1 MSVQSM
7 TGFARHEGNVEGL
20 DWVWELRSVNG
31 KGLDIRLRL
40 PGGFE
45 DLDAQVRKLVSNSF
59 KRGNLQIN
67 LQTSQVA
74 ENLAPKVNNALALQL
89 LDAAKELQTHVGG
102 ELPSVSE
109 LMAIRGVVEFEDK
122 ASDPDSRALQS
133 ADILKGLEE
142 AVKSLSAMRES
153 EGVAIRDVLV
163 SQVRQLQS
171 LCEKIVKS
179 DARTPDAIRQ
189 ALEAQVRKLVE
200 ASDELDP
207 QRLHQEAAIL
217 AAKADLQE
225 ELDRLTVHLASA
237 LELLNG
243 NGPVGRK
250 LDFLAQEFNRECNTI
265 CSKSNSAEVTA
276 FGLDMKL
283 LIDQFREQVQNME

>member
-7 TGFARHEGNVEGL
+7 TGFARHEGHVEGL

-40 PGGFE
+40 PQGLE
-45 DLDAQVRKLVSNSF
+45 ELDAPIRKRISERF
-59 KRGNLQIN
+59 KRGNLQVN

-74 ENLAPKVNNALALQL
+74 ETLAPKVNSKLALQL
-89 LDAAKELQTHVGG
+89 LDAAQELQTHVGG
-102 ELPSVSE
+102 ALPSVSE
-109 LMAIRGVVEFEDK
+109 LMAIRGVVEFEET
-122 ASDPDSRALQS
+122 SDDTDTRAHRND
-133 ADILKGLEE
+133 DILRGLDTALE
-142 AVKSLSAMRES
+142 SLSVMRAT
-153 EGVAIRDVLV
+153 EGAAIRDVLV
-163 SQVRQLQS
+163 SQVNKLQS
-171 LCEKIVKS
+171 LCEQIVQS
-179 DARTPDAIRQ
+179 DARTPEAVRT
-189 ALEAQVRKLVE
+189 ALQAQVSKLLE
-200 ASDELDP
+200 ASDEFDT

-225 ELDRLTVHLASA
+225 ELDRLVVHLSSA
-237 LELLNG
+237 LKLLGG

-265 CSKSNSAEVTA
+265 CSKSNSADVTA
-276 FGLDMKL
+276 IGLDMKL